1 MAKRNRSNEE
11 EFSSGA
17 DETVHLEE
25 STKEV
30 VPVVDVLEQP
40 VAEDPESV
48 LDEFSDAELLAF
60 MEKRR
65 KAKAESVAI
74 QTVNVPMYKLIQAS
88 AVSTDEMDAIKQEI
102 AKLKRSRG

>member
-11 EFSSGA
+11 EFFSGA
-17 DETVHLEE
+17 DETAHLEE
-25 STKEV
+25 STEEV
-30 VPVVDVLEQP
+30 VSAVDAPEQP
-40 VAEDPESV
+40 VAEDTKSV

-88 AVSTDEMDAIKQEI
+88 AVSTDEMDTLKQEI